1 MDNLE
6 FAKAMIRYEELFREM
21 KAIEEL
27 IYPHV
32 LALESSQSVGNVTAK
47 YTNGRTYYDYE
58 FIRYDEEFPQEELT
72 PYIKKHTQTIEKV
85 DWRSICKELDYDP
98 PIDKEPVPSVKIVV
112 KE

>member
-21 KAIEEL
+21 KALEEL
-27 IYPHV
+27 IYTHV

-47 YTNGRTYYDYE
+47 YTNGRTSYNYE
-58 FIRYDEEFPQEELT
+58 AVRDAVPPVKLNT
-72 PYIKKHTQTIEKV
+72 YISRHTTTIEKV
-85 DWRSICKELDYDP
+85 DWRSLCKELDYDP

>member
-21 KAIEEL
+21 KALEEL

-47 YTNGRTYYDYE
+47 YTNGRTSYAYE
-58 FIRYDEEFPQEELT
+58 KVTEYLPLPQLE
-72 PYIKKHTQTIEKV
+72 PYIKKHTTTIEKV
-85 DWRSICKELDYDP
+85 DWRSICKDLDYDP